1 MRKKIL
7 FIVGSVNQTSQMHQ
21 ISAQL
26 ADEYDCWFSQFYA
39 DAKLINWGVRQG
51 WLDHTILAGKFRTD
65 AESYLRTNQL
75 KIDYRA
81 QQNKYDLAVVCTD
94 LIVPSAIRATRSIWV
109 QEGMIDEV
117 TWLTKAVKALGLP
130 RYFSVGTSLNGSSNL
145 CNVYCTASEGYKS
158 FFAKMGTDA
167 QKIFVTGIPNFDN
180 VRQFLRNDFPHRDY
194 VMVATSDIRET
205 FRSED
210 RPAFIKRAVEMANG
224 RQLLFKLH
232 PNEVWERAEAEIRA
246 IAPADTLIF
255 QQGNTNEMIANCAEL
270 ITQYSTV
277 VYVGMA
283 LGKPV
288 SSYFDLDELRRL
300 TPIQNGG
307 TSAATIARICRDFLK
322 FDGQR
327 EDFVKSYQY
336 EPQGHGREHLSL

>member
-1 MRKKIL
+1 M
-7 FIVGSVNQTSQMHQ
+7 VGSVNQTSQMHQ

-39 DAKLINWGVRQG
+39 DAPLINWGVRQG

-65 AESYLRTNQL
+65 AEAYLRSHNL
-75 KIDYRA
+75 CIDYKAEKNR
-81 QQNKYDLAVVCTD
+81 YDLAVICTD
-94 LIVPSAIRATRSIWV
+94 IIVPRAIRTTKSIWV
-109 QEGMIDEV
+109 QEGMVDEV
-117 TWLTKAVKALGLP
+117 TWLTKVVKALRLP

-145 CNVYCTASEGYKS
+145 CDVYCAASEGYKD
-158 FFAKMGTDA
+158 FFTRMGTDPG
-167 QKIFVTGIPNFDN
+167 KIFVTGIPNFDN
-180 VRQFLRNDFPHRDY
+180 VQQFLQNDFPHRDY

-210 RPAFIKRAVEMANG
+210 RPAFIRRAVEIANG

-232 PNEVWERAEAEIRA
+232 PNEVRERAEAEIRA

-277 VYVGMA
+277 VYVGIA

-288 SSYFDLDELRRL
+288 SSYFDIDELRRL

-307 TSAATIARICRDFLK
+307 TSAINIAQICRDFLN

-327 EDFVKSYQY
+327 KDFVKLYQFR
-336 EPQGHGREHLSL
+336 PHRRGQEHLSL